1 MPSDERIYAQTVTP
15 GKKGVNIS
23 RDKYEIIFNAILE
36 ILNEREEI
44 RFKDLPRAVKGKL
57 KFGFNVS
64 IPWYTTTVKLHM
76 EHQEIIERVPDKV
89 PQCLRLIR
97 K

>member
-1 MPSDERIYAQTVTP
+1 MPVNDRIFARTVTP

-36 ILNEREEI
+36 ILSEREEI
-44 RFKDLPRAVKGKL
+44 RVKDLPRAIKGKL
-57 KFGFNVS
+57 KSNFNGS

-76 EHQEIIERVPDKV
+76 EHQRIIERVPDKT
-89 PQCLRLIR
+89 PQCLRLI